1 MIRRVLSIS
10 VFVVML
16 MVVTG
21 CFQLPIT
28 EMVDARDAISRAE
41 SVNAEKYAPE
51 LLKEAK
57 ELLFATHKN
66 VSEKKADDAQKNAEL
81 SYAKAM
87 EAYNKALPLL
97 TRETIESAEENM
109 ELAEKAYAE
118 KLAARDYTLAGDL
131 LEQAKKEE
139 GEEKYEQSLTHAREA
154 DRLARSAYNI
164 SMGQKVVLKDSIADV
179 KQTLEKARSIDADKE
194 SPEKIELAD
203 KYVEEAE
210 QAYGED
216 RLKDGFTAIETAK
229 VNADEAFMTSM
240 KKRSEEYLDKSEEIL
255 ARAEKSKV
263 AQKSP
268 DEMAAAREAREQAKL
283 LHWESRYD
291 ESIEYSEQS
300 IRHARTAMNESTT
313 GGDSI
318 LISREGG
325 KDGEVTG
332 KTSEETAIVKEDDN
346 YWYYRVQ
353 KREPYTDC
361 LWRIAGRFYQ
371 KPYLWR
377 TVYKAN
383 EKKIK
388 NPDIIYPG
396 QILRIPKK

>member
-1 MIRRVLSIS
+1 MPLLMA
-10 VFVVML
+10 ML
-16 MVVTG
+16 LVVTG

-41 SVNAEKYAPE
+41 SVKAEKYAPE

-57 ELLFATHKN
+57 DALFVTHKN
-66 VSEKKADDAQKNAEL
+66 VSDEKANDAKENAEL

-87 EAYNKALPLL
+87 EAYNKAIPLL

-109 ELAEKAYAE
+109 DLAEKAYAE

-139 GEEKYEQSLTHAREA
+139 EEKKFEQSLEHAREA

-179 KQTLEKARSIDADKE
+179 KQTLEKARSIGADKE
-194 SPEKIELAD
+194 SPEKLELAD
-203 KYVEEAE
+203 TYVAEAE
-210 QAYGED
+210 KAYEED

-240 KKRSEEYLDKSEEIL
+240 KKRSQEYLDKSEEVL
-255 ARAEKSKV
+255 ARAEKSPV
-263 AQKSP
+263 AKKSP

-300 IRHARTAMNESTT
+300 IRHARTAMNEPTT
-313 GGDSI
+313 GGESI

-325 KDGEVTG
+325 KDGAKEGDVTG
-332 KTSEETAIVKEDDN
+332 KPSEGTAIVKEDEN

-377 TVYKAN
+377 TIYKAN

-396 QILRIPKK
+396 QILRVPKK